1 MKILCCCNNP
11 AVYTGMMKYYENLGH
26 TFDIVHSYHN
36 LDGVKPKDYDIVLST
51 KFFAGGSLVLLQERG
66 FNCINLDTC
75 GSIRDAIN
83 SVLNIEEKEE
93 PKVIVPKTS
102 AKQKVI
108 RQEKSY
114 FVGKSLPYQQLY
126 SRIKRFSPL
135 VSSFLLFGKTGTGKE
150 HTAREIH
157 QASGVSGKFVSIDC
171 GAITD
176 ELINSELFGH
186 IKGSFTGATQDKSG
200 YFEEANGGTLFFD
213 EIENLS
219 YKGQLALLRV
229 LQERSFKK
237 VGSTKEQIWEAKI
250 ICATNVDL
258 QKEVEKGR
266 FRSDLFYRINQVTL
280 QVPSLEDVMDDIPDL
295 IDFLV
300 KEINEEY
307 NQSFEA
313 SEEFKSQTIEQLI
326 PFKGNVRELK
336 SYLFEK
342 IINTDIELSTLSG
355 IELLQNTRKN
365 KNSL

>member
-1 MKILCCCNNP
+1 M
-11 AVYTGMMKYYENLGH
+11 
-26 TFDIVHSYHN
+26 
-36 LDGVKPKDYDIVLST
+36 
-51 KFFAGGSLVLLQERG
+51 
-66 FNCINLDTC
+66 
-75 GSIRDAIN
+75 
-83 SVLNIEEKEE
+83 
-93 PKVIVPKTS
+93 
-102 AKQKVI
+102 
-108 RQEKSY
+108 
-114 FVGKSLPYQQLY
+114 
-126 SRIKRFSPL
+126 
-135 VSSFLLFGKTGTGKE
+135 FGKTGTGKE

-258 QKEVEKGR
+258 QREVEKGR